1 MIKKIIIPFILFCI
15 TFVIFSCA
23 SNKVESQKEQTE
35 TQIVSPQ
42 IQQQEQKNEKR
53 VAAVRRLW

>member
-42 IQQQEQKNEKR
+42 IQQQEQKLKKKKS
-53 VAAVRRLW
+53 